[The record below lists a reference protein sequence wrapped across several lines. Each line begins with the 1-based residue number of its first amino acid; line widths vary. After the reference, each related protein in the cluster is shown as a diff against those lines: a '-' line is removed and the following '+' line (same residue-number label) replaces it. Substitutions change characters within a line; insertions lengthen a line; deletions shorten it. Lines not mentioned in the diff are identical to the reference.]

1 MKSGTDS
8 KILFDKRI
16 VMISLLVGISP
27 QLKERL
33 KDQKYVMTTL
43 IYNVLWEILALRKH
57 PNLCKAN
64 IKVWWQITV
73 TISSPFQDGA
83 GFKKKWN
90 IQRMHQMTSLTLWN
104 MLTSIPFQTRASFCW
119 WRAVSA
125 NQMI

>member
-43 IYNVLWEILALRKH
+43 IYNVL
-57 PNLCKAN
+57 
-64 IKVWWQITV
+64 
-73 TISSPFQDGA
+73 
-83 GFKKKWN
+83 
-90 IQRMHQMTSLTLWN
+90 
-104 MLTSIPFQTRASFCW
+104 
-119 WRAVSA
+119 
-125 NQMI
+125 